1 MGFERAP
8 ESKSEGVDSQDR
20 RNGAVSWVRHEER
33 TSAPAPAS
41 PSQPQPAP
49 APQPSPSAVPR
60 PHREQVLH
68 DEMLLELLS
77 RIAPHVPLALHQ
89 HSPELAP
96 PTAGELTR
104 LEAIS
109 RLEAINLGG
118 ELARFGNTAGAAP
131 LGGTAPWVRACAGAP
146 EGVYTLSGLSA
157 RSRVYRYDADTP
169 DAFKPHYDEVWP
181 GSSLRLGGQGSSSNV
196 MMYDGWL
203 YSSDVQPHGHSAL
216 ACSSAARVDAHR
228 ARGPPARPGL
238 PSGPERSALAAWMPR
253 RGYSLW
259 LTLGRL
265 PKAVDHA
272 AFDHPGARRV
282 GVGRWRPG
290 VAHHRATL
298 PQRRLRRR
306 ADPAAPARTPPRP
319 EQG

>member
-8 ESKSEGVDSQDR
+8 EPECEGVDSQDR
-20 RNGAVSWVRHEER
+20 RNSAVSWVRHEER

-89 HSPELAP
+89 HNPERAP

-109 RLEAINLGG
+109 RLEATNLGG

-181 GSSLRLGGQGSSSNV
+181 GSSLRLGGQGSGSNL
-196 MMYDGWL
+196 MTYDGWL
-203 YSSDVQPHGHSAL
+203 YSSYVQPHCYNAL
-216 ACSSAARVDAHR
+216 ACSSAARLETHR
-228 ARGPPARPGL
+228 VRGPPAGPGL
-238 PSGPERSALAAWMPR
+238 PSGPEERSR
-253 RGYSLW
+253 RVDAEAR
-259 LTLGRL
+259 LTPWRL
-265 PKAVDHA
+265 PKAVDLA

-306 ADPAAPARTPPRP
+306 ADPAAPACTPPRP